1 VALVEGAE
9 QHIKPQDSSSLL
21 HALAQLGLAI
31 TEKDAHILLK
41 SILDDVR
48 GSTTAQDCCNTAW
61 SLAVLGRLHAEGLQA
76 LLDQVFCLQLTM
88 RHAGNCFTDAD
99 LTQMYQ
105 ALLALQPPLD
115 APCEQQQRW
124 DQLQRSLNK
133 LGPCPLL
140 RSSIGKDQLTAALS
154 KMDVC
159 HEMDVM
165 LSACMAAAVI
175 RRRVRQGPNVIVTL
189 NLKDFHYI
197 KNRVNR
203 SECKARQ
210 LPAPRC
216 TPAACIMCFI
226 MPCQGHGLC

>member
-1 VALVEGAE
+1 
-9 QHIKPQDSSSLL
+9 
-21 HALAQLGLAI
+21 
-31 TEKDAHILLK
+31 
-41 SILDDVR
+41 
-48 GSTTAQDCCNTAW
+48 
-61 SLAVLGRLHAEGLQA
+61 
-76 LLDQVFCLQLTM
+76 M
-88 RHAGNCFTDAD
+88 RHAGNCFTDAN

-115 APCEQQQRW
+115 APCEQQQIW

-189 NLKDFHYI
+189 NLKTFTTSRTESTGLSVKQDNCLHPDALLLHASCASLCLA
-197 KNRVNR
+197 RVM
-203 SECKARQ
+203 
-210 LPAPRC
+210 
-216 TPAACIMCFI
+216 ACAD
-226 MPCQGHGLC
+226 CQGQQHDGRTPHLEALLQM